1 VGNGA
6 AECHWVRDDI
16 RARVAT
22 IGPDPNGKIAVF
34 VSVEVYMLF
43 LNDLQQ
49 VRELEREGALFWLD
63 SL

>member
-1 VGNGA
+1 
-6 AECHWVRDDI
+6 
-16 RARVAT
+16 VAT